1 MLLLGPCAASP
12 DVVYIQEEHRRRR
25 RPASVDHSE
34 QTVNHNTTLPRK
46 VDKTRQKYKHERAL
60 FSALF
65 WARRAVLH
73 DEERRCGVHCAPP
86 SRLVGSQT
94 NRQFVDFWV
103 ETERRVGAAPA
114 RW

>member
-46 VDKTRQKYKHERAL
+46 VNKTRKKYKHESAL

-65 WARRAVLH
+65 RARRAVLH
-73 DEERRCGVHCAPP
+73 DDERRCGAHCAPP
-86 SRLVGSQT
+86 SRLVGSQR
-94 NRQFVDFWV
+94 NRQCQIDLSIFWV
-103 ETERRVGAAPA
+103 ETPKI
-114 RW
+114 

>member
-1 MLLLGPCAASP
+1 MLLL
-12 DVVYIQEEHRRRR
+12 VHVRRRR
-25 RPASVDHSE
+25 MWYIYKKSIGGGDLHIVKHSE

-46 VDKTRQKYKHERAL
+46 VDKTRQIYKHERAL